1 MSRDG
6 RGKTPSEAFM
16 SACFRRPAW
25 LVASLLPAAL
35 ALPLVQTARAD
46 SCSGHELLSAPR
58 AETSCQTVK
67 PQIFVAPDKKTHAVV
82 LPTEVSLDATPD
94 MESRVVIRS
103 AAGDTLNSQ
112 DYSSPRGSNGYYVV
126 TAQWSPDSQFF
137 VFSLSSSGGHSPW
150 SFPMKVYGL
159 QKNQFADFSD
169 MINGNP
175 TVSGDFKFSGPH
187 TVTASTWKQPGDTDN
202 KVPVTVDLDAAFAK
216 LKPPAN

>member
-1 MSRDG
+1 MN
-6 RGKTPSEAFM
+6 T
-16 SACFRRPAW
+16 CLRRPAW
-25 LVASLLPAAL
+25 LAAPLLSATL
-35 ALPLVQTARAD
+35 ALPLMTSARAD
-46 SCSGHELLSAPR
+46 SCSGHELLSTPR

-67 PQIFVAPDKKTHAVV
+67 PQIFVSPDKKTHAVV
-82 LPTEVSLDATPD
+82 LPAEVSLDATPD

-150 SFPMKVYGL
+150 PFPMKVYGL

-216 LKPPAN
+216 LKPAAN